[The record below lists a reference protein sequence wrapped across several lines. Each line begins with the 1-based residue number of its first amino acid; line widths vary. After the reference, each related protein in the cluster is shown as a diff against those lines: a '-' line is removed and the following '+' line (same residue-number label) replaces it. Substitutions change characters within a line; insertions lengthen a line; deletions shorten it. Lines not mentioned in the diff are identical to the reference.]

1 MEDAGA
7 VQPTHLP
14 PPQDGG
20 AGEHDSATDA
30 AAAAGAGA
38 GVAAAGADVDEAL
51 AANVAELIQLVGEY
65 RVQVAE
71 AAQVLAA
78 DPDNP
83 IAQEAFGMMQDGLN
97 GAYLTLAEHGLTIT
111 DDGEVVPVDSEEA
124 AARATAALAG
134 AAAAREA
141 AAAAAA
147 SGETVEEAL
156 EATASAIAA
165 AIAEDPAAANGV
177 VGVVA
182 TAAAAVAGVLN
193 RNYAARRYEASGPGQ
208 PTAQGPGASDSAARA
223 AADAAAMPPPRTVAG
238 GGGAA
243 AASAAATQ
251 PRGGAAGNARMHP
264 ANHYY
269 RAEPDFGALAERYE
283 ELRPY
288 VTVDANGRAHLE
300 TTSWAATRALTACLL
315 RADFGLS
322 WWLPEGQLVPP
333 VTNRANY
340 LHWINDLLDLSA
352 PQEEYGG
359 TAGELLPLRGL
370 DIGCGANFIYCLL
383 GAALYGW
390 HMTGVDVTAT
400 AVRCCGKLIADNP
413 QLASLLEV
421 RDLSHLHPDLQRPS
435 AAAPLD
441 AARMAGGRR
450 GRKRTAA
457 EAAAGPADA
466 AADAAEQ
473 QDAGDVAA
481 AGQGAE
487 EGSPDAAP
495 PRGKGA
501 GAHDAEV
508 TGSANLEVGILFP
521 VFADGEETFAFTM
534 CNPPFFESMAEAAR
548 NPNTAFG
555 GTAAE
560 MVCPGGE
567 LAFVLQMVAESE
579 ELQDR
584 VHWFTT
590 MVGKKDTLKAV
601 KKELHSR
608 HITQL
613 RTTELAQ
620 GKTSRW
626 AVAWSWQVDP
636 NKAMQPLRR
645 LEETGLAAGPP
656 AAAAGG
662 GGAAAGVTA
671 GSAAGV
677 ARAARQQALATA
689 ATGPTL
695 AAAGLQVLPRRHVG
709 FTVQKS
715 GVLDGRVLLQR
726 LQALLQ
732 EGGGAPVTADL
743 SRWSLTWPLQM
754 RPTGGE
760 GPSGSAA
767 GSGLLPTG
775 ITARLMVAQQQR
787 GRVEVVA
794 SIPNT
799 APDTAARAFAGLM
812 AELEAAV
819 TAEYRQ

>member
-1 MEDAGA
+1 MADAGRA
-7 VQPTHLP
+7 P
-14 PPQDGG
+14 PVGLGPQAGG
-20 AGEHDSATDA
+20 AGGGGGD
-30 AAAAGAGA
+30 
-38 GVAAAGADVDEAL
+38 DVDEVL
-51 AANVAELIQLVGEY
+51 MEHVAELIQLITEY
-65 RVQVAE
+65 RGQAAE
-71 AAQVLAA
+71 GAQMLAA

-83 IAQEAFGMMQDGLN
+83 IAQEAFSMIQDALN
-97 GAYLTLAEHGLTIT
+97 GAYLTLAEHGLTVT
-111 DDGEVVPVDSEEA
+111 DAGEVVPVDSEEA
-124 AARATAALAG
+124 AAGAAAALAG

-141 AAAAAA
+141 AEAIPA

-156 EATASAIAA
+156 EKTATAIAA
-165 AIAEDPAAANGV
+165 AGAADPDAANAV
-177 VGVVA
+177 VAKGVVA
-182 TAAAAVAGVLN
+182 SAVAGVLN
-193 RNYAARRYEASGPGQ
+193 GSQNARDDSPGPPGQ
-208 PTAQGPGASDSAARA
+208 AAHGRPRQHGGNNQAPTAAAA
-223 AADAAAMPPPRTVAG
+223 AAEAADAAAMPPPRAAPG
-238 GGGAA
+238 GAGAA
-243 AASAAATQ
+243 AR
-251 PRGGAAGNARMHP
+251 PRGGAGGNARMHP
-264 ANHYY
+264 ANRYY
-269 RAEPDFGALAERYE
+269 RSEPDFAALAERYE

-288 VTVDANGRAHLE
+288 VTVDPSGRAHLD

-315 RADFGLS
+315 RDDFGLA

-340 LHWINDLLDLSA
+340 LHWVNDLLALSA
-352 PQEEYGG
+352 PEETHGG
-359 TAGELLPLRGL
+359 AAGELLPLRGL

-383 GAALYGW
+383 GAVLYGW
-390 HMTGVDVTAT
+390 SMSGVDVTAT
-400 AVRCCGKLIADNP
+400 AVRCCRKLIADNP
-413 QLASLLEV
+413 QLSGLLEL
-421 RDLSHLHPDLQRPS
+421 RDLSHLHPELQRPS

-441 AARMAGGRR
+441 AARAAGGRR

-457 EAAAGPADA
+457 EAADAAEAAGTADA
-466 AADAAEQ
+466 AGAAGAADQ
-473 QDAGDVAA
+473 QDCGEGGEGGAA
-481 AGQGAE
+481 AGQAGE
-487 EGSPDAAP
+487 EGSPDAGP
-495 PRGKGA
+495 GRGGA
-501 GAHDAEV
+501 SSHDASA
-508 TGSANLEVGILFP
+508 TGSSNLEVGILFP
-521 VFADGEETFAFTM
+521 AFADDEETFAFTM

-645 LEETGLAAGPP
+645 LEDAAAPSAAGV
-656 AAAAGG
+656 AAA

-671 GSAAGV
+671 GSAAGA
-677 ARAARQQALATA
+677 ARAARQQALASA
-689 ATGPTL
+689 AAGPTL

-732 EGGGAPVTADL
+732 EGGCGPVTADL
-743 SRWSLTWPLQM
+743 ARWSLTWPLQV
-754 RPTGGE
+754 RPSGGE
-760 GPSGSAA
+760 GLSGSAA
-767 GSGLLPTG
+767 GAGLLPTG

-794 SIPNT
+794 SIPNA

-819 TAEYRQ
+819 SAEYRQ